1 MRYAPATS
9 SVEGLGCA
17 KTRACCGAVE
27 CGSQTPD
34 VFASSREANDALP
47 TSGQP
52 QRSRK
57 LGVSSTFR
65 AQLPFTSMPPRVV
78 NTRDQMAAAE
88 KDSNGF
94 CSVHVFTHPGSDLAD
109 WSVRRACPK
118 YLRLLPDSLRRSEL
132 IFCATSNHSL
142 RVVYRMTLDQRDDL
156 EAFRPRRGE
165 GSGRASFGRAT
176 PPAFALCLPRWLIDQ
191 SCRSVPMNSSKRF

>member
-65 AQLPFTSMPPRVV
+65 AQLPFTSMLPRVV

-94 CSVHVFTHPGSDLAD
+94 CSVHVFTHPGSYPEVLLAFRIRLIAPQKQTFRAARRE
-109 WSVRRACPK
+109 VREGPGAAAAATASGRGSMSAAGTG
-118 YLRLLPDSLRRSEL
+118 SEL
-132 IFCATSNHSL
+132 DPS
-142 RVVYRMTLDQRDDL
+142 
-156 EAFRPRRGE
+156 
-165 GSGRASFGRAT
+165 
-176 PPAFALCLPRWLIDQ
+176 
-191 SCRSVPMNSSKRF
+191 